1 MKGNQNQLKKQ
12 YEMCVCV
19 RYEGRIINMQEH
31 NNKGPMDSCCDTQRS
46 NVLVK
51 SSS

>member
-19 RYEGRIINMQEH
+19 RYEGRILHMQEH
-31 NNKGPMDSCCDTQRS
+31 NNKGHTIAA
-46 NVLVK
+46 VLLK
-51 SSS
+51 DLMCM